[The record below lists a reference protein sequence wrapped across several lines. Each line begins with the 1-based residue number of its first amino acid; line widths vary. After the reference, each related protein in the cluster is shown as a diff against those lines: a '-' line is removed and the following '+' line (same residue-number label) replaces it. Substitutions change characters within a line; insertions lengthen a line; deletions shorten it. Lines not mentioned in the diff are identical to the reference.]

1 MIDLSQLKLLI
12 IDDDPNQQSVM
23 LKSLTQLGFKNITQ
37 ETQAENAIS
46 QYFTVTQEEPP
57 FDLIL
62 CDQVMPVLS
71 GIDVLKIVRLHYS
84 KEALPFIMITSD
96 GSRKNVVLM
105 VSNKGNDFII
115 KPHKDDLLFEK
126 IHKIFHSEES

>member
-1 MIDLSQLKLLI
+1 MIDLSQLKILI
-12 IDDDPNQQSVM
+12 IDDDPSQLQVM
-23 LKSLTQLGFKNITQ
+23 QKSLAQLGFKNIIQ
-37 ETQAENAIS
+37 ESEAEKAVA
-46 QYFTVTQEEPP
+46 QYFTVTKEEPP

-71 GIDVLKIVRLHYS
+71 GIDVLKLIRLHYS
-84 KEALPFIMITSD
+84 KDSLPFIMVTSD

-126 IHKIFHSEES
+126 IHKIFNSEES